1 MDGYPTV
8 EVARITGVNRK
19 TRHFWDRRGLIGPSL
34 ATAKGSGTR
43 RLYSFQDIVAVWIIH
58 KLRLSGISLQG
69 IRQVVQVLR
78 NRSQSEQPLSGVF
91 LVTDGN
97 DVYES
102 RGEAALVSLLR
113 QKRQGFFCFVLDL
126 DAVTAEVRKVAGS
139 MSAA

>member
-19 TRHFWDRRGLIGPSL
+19 TLHFWDRSGLIGPSL